1 MVTGAMSVG
10 EMSVGESVGEMSAGA
25 MPVSA
30 RPLSPSAPGA
40 SQAGA
45 VRSAALPSAALSWS
59 APPPGARSSGAR
71 SSGSALPP
79 RLCGVVLLIC
89 GVLLVLGNVGQ
100 AHAAAY
106 RYWSFWERDG
116 SAWAYATQG
125 PSTARPSDGDV
136 QGFRFAVS
144 RDTADAARPRGA
156 VDFAAIC
163 GGTAARSGEK
173 RVALVI
179 DFGTAADAPAGET
192 PPAARTACARV
203 PDDAT
208 TAEALAAV
216 AKPLRYDTNA
226 MLCAIAGYPGK
237 GCGEA
242 VAVDGGTDAEPTADA
257 RTDTPSSPPAAA
269 SDEGDEGKGPSV
281 GLFVG
286 VGVVAAL
293 GAATVWQARRRRG

>member
-1 MVTGAMSVG
+1 MTGRRG
-10 EMSVGESVGEMSAGA
+10 
-25 MPVSA
+25 
-30 RPLSPSAPGA
+30 
-40 SQAGA
+40 GA
-45 VRSAALPSAALSWS
+45 VSRSR
-59 APPPGARSSGAR
+59 GI
-71 SSGSALPP
+71 
-79 RLCGVVLLIC
+79 VLLLS
-89 GVLLVLGNVGQ
+89 GVLLTLGLGGVGQGQ

-125 PSTARPSDGDV
+125 PSTARPVDGEV

-144 RDTADAARPRGA
+144 RDSADAVRPRGA
-156 VDFAAIC
+156 ADFAAIC
-163 GGTAARSGEK
+163 GNTGARDGRK
-173 RVALVI
+173 RVALVV

-208 TAEALAAV
+208 SAEALAAV
-216 AKPLRYDTNA
+216 AKPLRYDTSA
-226 MLCAIAGYPGK
+226 MLCAIAGYPRA

-242 VAVDGGTDAEPTADA
+242 VGSDGHTDADTDGTDVPE
-257 RTDTPSSPPAAA
+257 SPATSAA
-269 SDEGDEGKGPSV
+269 SDASDASGKGDGPAV

-293 GAATVWQARRRRG
+293 GAAAVWQARRRRG